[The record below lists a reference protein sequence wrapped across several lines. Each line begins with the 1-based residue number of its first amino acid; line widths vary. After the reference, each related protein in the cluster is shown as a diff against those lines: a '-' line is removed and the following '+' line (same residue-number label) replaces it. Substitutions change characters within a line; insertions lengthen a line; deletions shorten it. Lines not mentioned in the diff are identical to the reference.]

1 MNICLFSIVTY
12 WHGIKGGM
20 ENHGKI
26 LCEGLVKRGHEVT
39 VISTR
44 HPDGKEYEEVNGIKI
59 YYLIKTGF
67 GTYWKKWGK
76 ESLRKFNLLDSIKPF
91 DIVLSQSFSGYYF
104 AIKKGKYRI
113 PFVSFLQGAGPSLT
127 ITMIK
132 VAFSQQRIP
141 IAETLRISLMY
152 FVHYFVLQLPTV
164 LLSDLIICASD
175 DVKKSVRRWY
185 PVRRKKIYTIMNG
198 IDTFV
203 FSPNKQER
211 DRRRK
216 QLGMREEECLLMT
229 SGTISKEKRHHLA
242 VETLNTLLEENTG
255 LKLVIVGA
263 GEYLASLSGLVE
275 KHGLKDRVILTGFI
289 PNEYISS
296 YYNAADIYLLPTLRA
311 EGLPF
316 TLIEAMSL
324 GLPIIASKIGGI
336 PNILK
341 NEQEGLL
348 VNPGD
353 TDDIVSKILILL
365 QNESLRKELGANAR
379 SKVLNEL
386 KAENMVNRTL
396 KVIESNLF
404 SNQRGVKY

>member
-1 MNICLFSIVTY
+1 
-12 WHGIKGGM
+12 
-20 ENHGKI
+20 
-26 LCEGLVKRGHEVT
+26 
-39 VISTR
+39 
-44 HPDGKEYEEVNGIKI
+44 
-59 YYLIKTGF
+59 
-67 GTYWKKWGK
+67 
-76 ESLRKFNLLDSIKPF
+76 
-91 DIVLSQSFSGYYF
+91 
-104 AIKKGKYRI
+104 
-113 PFVSFLQGAGPSLT
+113 
-127 ITMIK
+127 
-132 VAFSQQRIP
+132 
-141 IAETLRISLMY
+141 
-152 FVHYFVLQLPTV
+152 
-164 LLSDLIICASD
+164 
-175 DVKKSVRRWY
+175 
-185 PVRRKKIYTIMNG
+185 MNG

-229 SGTISKEKRHHLA
+229 SGTISKEKGHHLA

>member
-1 MNICLFSIVTY
+1 
-12 WHGIKGGM
+12 
-20 ENHGKI
+20 
-26 LCEGLVKRGHEVT
+26 
-39 VISTR
+39 
-44 HPDGKEYEEVNGIKI
+44 
-59 YYLIKTGF
+59 
-67 GTYWKKWGK
+67 
-76 ESLRKFNLLDSIKPF
+76 
-91 DIVLSQSFSGYYF
+91 
-104 AIKKGKYRI
+104 
-113 PFVSFLQGAGPSLT
+113 
-127 ITMIK
+127 
-132 VAFSQQRIP
+132 
-141 IAETLRISLMY
+141 
-152 FVHYFVLQLPTV
+152 
-164 LLSDLIICASD
+164 
-175 DVKKSVRRWY
+175 
-185 PVRRKKIYTIMNG
+185 
-198 IDTFV
+198 
-203 FSPNKQER
+203 
-211 DRRRK
+211 
-216 QLGMREEECLLMT
+216 
-229 SGTISKEKRHHLA
+229 
-242 VETLNTLLEENTG
+242 
-255 LKLVIVGA
+255 LVIVGA